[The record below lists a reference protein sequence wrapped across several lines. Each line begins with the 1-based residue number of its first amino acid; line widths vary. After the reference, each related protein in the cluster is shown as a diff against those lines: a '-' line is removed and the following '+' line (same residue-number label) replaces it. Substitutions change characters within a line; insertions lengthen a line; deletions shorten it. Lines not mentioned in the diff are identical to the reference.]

1 MLLKPGFS
9 VLSGWAYSRWQDSKE
24 IPGISY
30 QPQNFDGQSFVND
43 LERPVFEKF
52 VFLAQLKTWLLKQ
65 AEVSAALM
73 SGSGS
78 TVFAVM
84 RDNADVDL
92 VAKRARQKLDLEI
105 WTCACKTV

>member
-1 MLLKPGFS
+1 
-9 VLSGWAYSRWQDSKE
+9 
-24 IPGISY
+24 
-30 QPQNFDGQSFVND
+30 VND

-52 VFLAQLKTWLLKQ
+52 IFLAQLKTWLLKQ
-65 AEVSAALM
+65 AEVGAALM

-92 VAKRARQKLDLEI
+92 VAKRARKELDPEI
-105 WTCACKTV
+105 WVCSPNV